1 MGLPIPAVVSLKNGA
16 SAVVLADRESD
27 NAPDFSGLED
37 VLQTAGSDVRIFGKP
52 TTRPYRRMAVVLYSG
67 EEEITQV
74 TDKAKELAKKITIN
88 YR

>member
-1 MGLPIPAVVSLKNGA
+1 MPIPSIVSLKKGA

-27 NAPDFSGLED
+27 HAPTFSGLEE
-37 VLQTAGSDVRIFGKP
+37 VLQIEGSDVRIFGKP

-67 EEEITQV
+67 DQEVAQI
-74 TDKAKELAKKITIN
+74 TDKAKELAAKISIN